1 MKRPRVD
8 EPDAS
13 ESQLAPSPP
22 PAPGSSDGCGG
33 GGDLGSMTAEGEPV
47 GHAADLGHQQIEIG
61 GGEPPAIQDTHFQPG
76 TLLEWADGSQEETKY
91 AGTLCA
97 EPTRA
102 LHCRG
107 AGKPW
112 PLCHACYCEWGASTY
127 SDWDSNVDGN
137 ASDDAEMKEAVV
149 DDGPNEDRHERS
161 IVEQQDAATK
171 HSDEQAKA
179 TAEAG
184 EEHTDGEADAHG
196 GQGGRADDRIDQGQA
211 QDHRLE
217 AERIEATA
225 G

>member
-22 PAPGSSDGCGG
+22 PAPGSSDGWGV
-33 GGDLGSMTAEGEPV
+33 DLGSMTAEGEPV

-91 AGTLCA
+91 DCTRCA

-112 PLCHACYCEWGASTY
+112 PLCHACYCEWGRSTY
-127 SDWDSNVDGN
+127 SDWDSTYDGN
-137 ASDDAEMKEAVV
+137 ASDDAEISLVF
-149 DDGPNEDRHERS
+149 
-161 IVEQQDAATK
+161 
-171 HSDEQAKA
+171 
-179 TAEAG
+179 
-184 EEHTDGEADAHG
+184 
-196 GQGGRADDRIDQGQA
+196 
-211 QDHRLE
+211 
-217 AERIEATA
+217 
-225 G
+225 